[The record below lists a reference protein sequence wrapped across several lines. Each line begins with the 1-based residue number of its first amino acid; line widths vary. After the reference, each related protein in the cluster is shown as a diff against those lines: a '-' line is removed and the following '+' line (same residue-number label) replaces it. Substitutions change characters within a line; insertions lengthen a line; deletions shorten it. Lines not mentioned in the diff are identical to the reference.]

1 MGGYYYPSTYLSMY
15 HLLGGFMSLLQ
26 EMSLH
31 GLADCE
37 FNRKL
42 LSKFEVQHFTLCDG
56 WVNTWLSWD
65 KDGNVIKEVFDTYD
79 EAKASLDEFL
89 DDELYEFNQGNIDSM
104 YEIDEFR
111 IMEIEGV
118 IA

>member
-1 MGGYYYPSTYLSMY
+1 
-15 HLLGGFMSLLQ
+15 MSLLQ
-26 EMSLH
+26 EIEKH

-65 KDGNVIKEVFDTYD
+65 KDGNVINEVFDTY
-79 EAKASLDEFL
+79 EHASMALEEFLLDEEESF
-89 DDELYEFNQGNIDSM
+89 DQGHTDSM
-104 YEIDEFR
+104 YGRDEFR
-111 IMEIEGV
+111 IMEIEA
-118 IA
+118 IAA

>member
-1 MGGYYYPSTYLSMY
+1 M
-15 HLLGGFMSLLQ
+15 
-26 EMSLH
+26 
-31 GLADCE
+31 A
-37 FNRKL
+37 
-42 LSKFEVQHFTLCDG
+42 KFEVQHFTLCDG
-56 WVNTWLSWD
+56 WVNTWLNWD
-65 KDGNVIKEVFDTYD
+65 KHGNVTPDIFNSYAD
-79 EAKASLDEFL
+79 ASMALDEFL